1 MWICPG
7 WKKYRLAWKK
17 WKSKGFCDW
26 ACGWGVWSVFFL
38 NCFWWTRAP
47 FFVFIPLCHPSE
59 NSLQWST
66 IPDDSPSKD
75 RQSTVGWG
83 TRDCRFTVWC
93 RYQWATTAPKWAA
106 TAPIWATTAHW
117 LGFGENVVRREHR
130 WALSPISVISDIGLS
145 LISELPISELPIS
158 DWESGVRH
166 YVGYRNK
173 LLSDIRYPTSRII
186 QTDTIA

>member
-1 MWICPG
+1 MWNCTG
-7 WKKYRLAWKK
+7 WKKYGLAWKK

-47 FFVFIPLCHPSE
+47 FFVFILLCHPSE

-83 TRDCRFTVWC
+83 TRDCRFTVWW
-93 RYQWATTAPKWAA
+93 RYQWATTAPKWAN
-106 TAPIWATTAHW
+106 TAPIMSRHCSPMSHRCSLVRFW
-117 LGFGENVVRREHR
+117 GECDKKGGR
-130 WALSPISVISDIGLS
+130 LQ
-145 LISELPISELPIS
+145 SERAWPPEIFAFPLPPKIPKN
-158 DWESGVRH
+158 W
-166 YVGYRNK
+166 
-173 LLSDIRYPTSRII
+173 
-186 QTDTIA
+186 